1 MIDRDG
7 FERPDIADE
16 HMMEIKNTTRYVSFD
31 GSYPFRPRN
40 IFFRMWAA
48 FFRIVAICFY
58 NPFARLFYRIK
69 IIGKEKLKPFRSKG
83 FIMTINHVHLMD
95 DLCVGTNIFPGRK
108 IYFTTLSLNIKRPMI
123 GFWLRSLG
131 GIPIPNESISG
142 NRKFNEDITY
152 LLKHNKPVLYNP
164 EGSLWFNYR
173 DIRPFKR
180 GAFVMAVRNDVPV
193 IPIALTFRRRK
204 KRNGKFKY
212 YITYTICDPLY
223 HEKGLSEKEASE
235 RLMAKA
241 QKVTEKTVEDF
252 YKNNDCGFD
261 DNAKKKI
268 STL

>member
-7 FERPDIADE
+7 FERPDNFDD
-16 HMMEIKNTTRYVSFD
+16 HMMEIKNTNRYVSFD
-31 GSYPFRPRN
+31 GKYPFRPRN
-40 IFFRMWAA
+40 IFFRAWAA
-48 FFRIVAICFY
+48 FFRAFAICFF

-69 IIGKEKLKPFRSKG
+69 INGKEKLKAFKGKG

-95 DLCVGTNIFPGRK
+95 DLCVGTNLFPLRK

-173 DIRPFKR
+173 EIRPFKR

-193 IPIALTFRRRK
+193 IPIVLTFRRK
-204 KRNGKFKY
+204 LKRNKKFKY
-212 YITYTICDPLY
+212 YITYTICDPAY
-223 HEKGLSEKEASE
+223 HDKNLSEKEASE
-235 RLMAKA
+235 KLMTQVHDLTAKTA
-241 QKVTEKTVEDF
+241 EEF
-252 YKNNDCGFD
+252 YKNNNCGFD
-261 DNAKKKI
+261 DKDKKRD
-268 STL
+268 